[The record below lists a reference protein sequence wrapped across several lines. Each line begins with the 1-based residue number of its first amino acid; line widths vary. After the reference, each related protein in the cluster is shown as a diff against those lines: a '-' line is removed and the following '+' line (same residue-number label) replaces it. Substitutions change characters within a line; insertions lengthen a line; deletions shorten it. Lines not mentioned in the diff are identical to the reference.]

1 MSNLFALAT
10 LLPARRRLVA
20 GFGAVALCATLVAAP
35 GVAQDPAH
43 AAEAAAQ
50 AAAQAT
56 EAAARAAA
64 QAAEAAA
71 QAATA
76 AVEQA
81 GDAAAAA
88 TDLDA
93 ARDEKALYA
102 LGVMMWRNL
111 QGFDLSEAELAM
123 VQSGLAAAAAGEAA
137 DLDLQQAGAEI
148 EALRRTRTERR
159 AATEKERGAAYLEQQ
174 AAREGAVRG
183 DSGWLYIETTAGEGE
198 APTAADTV
206 KVHYRGTLVD
216 GTEFDSSYERGQPA
230 EFPLG
235 RVIKCW
241 TEGLQKMKPGGK
253 ATLICPSD
261 VAYGD
266 RGRPSIPAGATLVF
280 DIELLEV
287 RKAGT
292 PAEKP
297 AN

>member
-35 GVAQDPAH
+35 GVAQDPAQDAEAAAH

-183 DSGWLYIETTAGEGE
+183 DSGWLYIET
-198 APTAADTV
+198 
-206 KVHYRGTLVD
+206 
-216 GTEFDSSYERGQPA
+216 
-230 EFPLG
+230 
-235 RVIKCW
+235 
-241 TEGLQKMKPGGK
+241 
-253 ATLICPSD
+253 
-261 VAYGD
+261 
-266 RGRPSIPAGATLVF
+266 
-280 DIELLEV
+280 
-287 RKAGT
+287 
-292 PAEKP
+292 
-297 AN
+297 